1 MIPSLTLFCLK
12 IKGEWQDM
20 RMNIFNKIVLLV
32 ILLLIPIIMLYGYS
46 YRVSMKVINDEIRS
60 NNLDQLDFMLKQM
73 EAQLNELVIYALAL
87 NEDPDIN
94 DYKNLD
100 EYTKYYDVIELM
112 LRIDQKILL
121 QSSLSS
127 WSNEII
133 VYSAAAKE
141 GVGLKGIIP
150 FDETI
155 FKGGAARNW
164 SYRATEAERRF
175 VRHIVRPGIAIE
187 VSFPTSNIQGFLD
200 NYREGSEQGPFMY
213 MRGMEPIVRK
223 ASDGILVRHI
233 IEDTDGSLM
242 GGRGSLVLEINGEQ
256 YMVSYIQSKALGWTL
271 IDYVPMNELVAPIVK
286 SRNLF
291 FSSVALLL
299 MMSVLAS
306 ILLYRNVHI
315 PIYRLIK
322 SLRSV
327 EQGDYST
334 RVVLNKNN
342 EFGYLFV
349 RYNQMVRQIQELIEK
364 VLVEEIRSREA
375 TLKHLQSQIKPHF
388 LYNSLF
394 YIKNMAKL
402 GDVDSIEG
410 MAQHLGEYYRYN
422 TRTEKNADTLENEL
436 SMIVNYLEIY
446 ALRMERIT
454 YSISVEE
461 SMKRLQIPKLIIQ
474 PIVENAVLHGIEP
487 KSGDGHISIKG
498 ELLDG
503 YCLIVIEDNGI
514 GISEGRL
521 EQLKREMAIPM
532 DEQTGCGIWNVHQRL
547 VLYFGGGSGLRI
559 ERGAG
564 EGTRVEIR
572 WQAGGGKL

>member
-12 IKGEWQDM
+12 LKGEWQDM

-32 ILLLIPIIMLYGYS
+32 ILLLIPIIVLYAYS
-46 YRVSMKVINDEIRS
+46 YQVSMKVINNEMRS
-60 NNLDQLDFMLKQM
+60 NNLDQLDFMMRQM
-73 EAQLNELVIYALAL
+73 EAQMNELVIYALAL

-133 VYSAAAKE
+133 VYSSAAKE
-141 GVGLKGIIP
+141 GVGLKGIVP

-164 SYRATEAERRF
+164 SYRAAGAEGRF

-187 VSFPTSNIQGFLD
+187 VSFPASNIQGFLD

-213 MRGMEPIVRK
+213 MQGMEPIVRK
-223 ASDGILVRHI
+223 ASDGLLVGDI
-233 IEDTDGSLM
+233 IQGTDGSLM
-242 GGRGSLVLEINGEQ
+242 GGRGSMVLEINGEQ
-256 YMVSYIQSKALGWTL
+256 YMVSYIQSQALGWTL

-334 RVVLNKNN
+334 RVVLNKRN

-402 GDVDSIEG
+402 GDVDSVER

-422 TRTEKNADTLENEL
+422 TRTEKNADILENEL
-436 SMIVNYLEIY
+436 NMIVNYLEIY
-446 ALRMERIT
+446 TLRMERIT

-461 SMKRLQIPKLIIQ
+461 GMKRLQIPKLIIQ

-487 KSGDGHISIKG
+487 KSGSGHIAIRG
-498 ELLDG
+498 ELRDG

-514 GISEGRL
+514 GISEERL
-521 EQLKREMAIPM
+521 EQLRKEMAMPM

-547 VLYFGGGSGLRI
+547 VLYFGGDSGLRI
-559 ERGAG
+559 ERRAG
-564 EGTRVEIR
+564 GGTRVEIR
-572 WQAGGGKL
+572 WQAGGDKL